1 VICALKEESLHLKYN
16 ESGLRRIIEDK
27 DRLLQAKETEYVAE
41 FDRQNKMIEH
51 LLTQLI
57 DVDRIKEETLGKL
70 AAAKVKPDTRDVGCG
85 SDEPLVSTDF
95 DPTVVTACSPSE
107 PDEKEEVPVHK
118 DSDEE
123 EEDPPCTTTEDQ
135 QQSTENAEEESGEEE
150 DLFFEPDWYLVDKYM
165 YERGW
170 RLEGMVYPGNDK
182 QPPVK
187 VMQPPLVR
195 PVLADQKTI
204 KIQSPS
210 EIGSKFYPADSS
222 PLDITSAVMED
233 LLPSSPQLQQ
243 TSQPLQ
249 ASSEI
254 GMKPCPADSSSFDV
268 TSIVMQD
275 FFPETEKTSQPKEAS
290 SPTKTATPLEYY
302 IMSDIMKTVRNKD
315 IVVNGISTSDYGRVV
330 GKQGKNMERLETEYG
345 VSMSLNAGKLVI
357 SGGDAE
363 KRRDAAQ
370 DVIDN
375 LPVVIECPKLPLGD
389 QSRITNQMIRYY
401 NYEYEVRITRPSAS
415 NQNGTIWGRLDKCR
429 IVYELLKKHV

>member
-1 VICALKEESLHLKYN
+1 
-16 ESGLRRIIEDK
+16 
-27 DRLLQAKETEYVAE
+27 
-41 FDRQNKMIEH
+41 
-51 LLTQLI
+51 
-57 DVDRIKEETLGKL
+57 
-70 AAAKVKPDTRDVGCG
+70 
-85 SDEPLVSTDF
+85 
-95 DPTVVTACSPSE
+95 
-107 PDEKEEVPVHK
+107 
-118 DSDEE
+118 
-123 EEDPPCTTTEDQ
+123 
-135 QQSTENAEEESGEEE
+135 
-150 DLFFEPDWYLVDKYM
+150 
-165 YERGW
+165 
-170 RLEGMVYPGNDK
+170 
-182 QPPVK
+182 
-187 VMQPPLVR
+187 MQPPLVR